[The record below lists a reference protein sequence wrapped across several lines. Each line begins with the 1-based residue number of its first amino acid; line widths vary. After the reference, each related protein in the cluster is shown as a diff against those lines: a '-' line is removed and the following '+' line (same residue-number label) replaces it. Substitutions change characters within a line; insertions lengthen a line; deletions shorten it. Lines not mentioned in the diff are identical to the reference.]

1 MNAHRK
7 RFLLLLAG
15 LSAILLPSAADA
27 HPHVFV
33 DAKVEVVFDQQGRMA
48 AVRNIWQ
55 FDEAFSQYAVQG
67 LDSDEDGKLSDEELQ
82 PLAKVNV
89 ESLKEFDF
97 FTFLSV
103 GVTDAAFV
111 PPQEY
116 WLESHDGRLTLFF
129 TLPLSEPMAVG
140 AKTTLEIFDPEYF
153 VAFDFVKQDPIS
165 LRDAPL
171 GCSAVHHR
179 PQELDAATA
188 AILSQIPAD
197 QRDLPPDLEAAA
209 LSMANYVSVTCK

>member
-1 MNAHRK
+1 MNARLK
-7 RFLLLLAG
+7 RFALILAA
-15 LSAILLPSAADA
+15 LSATLVPRAADA

-33 DAKVEVVFDQQGRMA
+33 EAKVEIVFDKAGRMA

-55 FDEAFSQYAVQG
+55 FDEAFTQYAVQG
-67 LDSDEDGKLSDEELQ
+67 LDTDEDGKLSDDELK

-103 GVTDAAFV
+103 GETDAAFV
-111 PPQEY
+111 PPEEY
-116 WLESHDGRLTLFF
+116 WLEFHNGQLTLFF
-129 TLPLSEPMAVG
+129 TLPLTAPMAVG

-165 LRDAPL
+165 LRDAPPN
-171 GCSAVHHR
+171 CSAVHHR
-179 PQELDAATA
+179 PQELDAGTA

-197 QRDLPPDLEAAA
+197 QRDLPADLQAAA
-209 LSMANYVSVTCK
+209 QGMANYVAVTCK